1 MRVLGYL
8 LSAVA
13 LDGSR
18 AARPRVAEPAEGLP
32 PIATTEAT
40 AAAWR
45 RWALDGFA
53 DAAAAPR
60 GVASPSGR
68 AAAIPEATS

>member
-8 LSAVA
+8 LSAVV

-18 AARPRVAEPAEGLP
+18 AGRPAVPEPAEGLP
-32 PIATTEAT
+32 PIATTEET

-45 RWALDGFA
+45 RWALDPVTERTSAGGSVTRRA
-53 DAAAAPR
+53 LRR
-60 GVASPSGR
+60 GTTA
-68 AAAIPEATS
+68 